1 MRQTVKRI
9 AASQAANQPY
19 ARPEQPAVTSR
30 FFRAPVPAKSGLV
43 GLLITLTALNRRRTT
58 VREEAVLREPPMV
71 RREERVISEDPP
83 PPPY

>member
-30 FFRAPVPAKSGLV
+30 FFRAPVPAKSGL
-43 GLLITLTALNRRRTT
+43 TSTRQR
-58 VREEAVLREPPMV
+58 
-71 RREERVISEDPP
+71 
-83 PPPY
+83 